1 MSVFI
6 GQSPQGYR
14 INNQKNTIIINSVD
28 EENKTLIKLNANEH
42 IIQETYIQIGS
53 DIKFG
58 SSNNLFVIKDK
69 FEQNLLNLD
78 TNIIKFN
85 QEVLFE
91 NNINIFDNIYVNEN
105 TTSFYKDVHF
115 HLEQN
120 EIISVNNDVIQIHND
135 HVHTK
140 NLISSNLIIENSIKT
155 NRIYPISSNIIIEG
169 LLLEDYRALNGTFKN
184 NMIIDYNQLGNSIPE
199 NVTSIT
205 INKLQNT
212 CNFINLYEENNT
224 KFAINN
230 NGYIDIGDNINHNI
244 PININSIE
252 DNIIKINDVFNVNK
266 IGGLSL
272 GKVIN
277 NKSLLNIHR
286 NDTNIQNNILN
297 DSLTSFSMDYNPLNN
312 YITSNIEYIPF
323 YSSNI
328 IFNIIK
334 ENDTSLNLSLEF
346 SNVNPEHQIKWNSD
360 GYGDIN
366 YQDDLNEEIG
376 LILRWNLINYNDYH
390 FKYYDL
396 IQNPTLKINSSNIRL
411 ITGLW
416 KLNEDDME
424 KQMNELIINTSLT
437 NSNYELIKI
446 NKTEAIN
453 EYFAGFDNYNL
464 NIELNIIIEKLNYIP
479 TIQYIN
485 TIPQLQSPPNFI
497 DFHSNND
504 LIGYIDGNGLFE
516 INDIKVINQT
526 TLNDVSIQKLTHDI
540 DFDNNNQKNVK
551 NIDVKNIYVEDTIY
565 IGDII
570 ISKTD
575 GIVLGDASVENQ
587 INSIDICNLNSKYLK
602 YNDESISILNKL
614 NIGSNLNTLNTIRQ
628 NNSLYNIIIADESI
642 YMQNGNITINGS
654 NSYIN
659 IHSYKT
665 EYKQRNDPIDNDN
678 VSCLTTYF
686 DSNVFSRNYNDLN
699 LLSFGNNDFVC
710 IDTQKSEITI
720 GIPKYFFDGINGISG
735 IDENWYKYYN
745 DRFNTTKYI
754 KYTNIYSDITKNL
767 HKTDSTYLNHTA
779 TIYGGTRFADKM
791 NYTLAEI
798 RDDNE
803 TSTLRVYGNIKCSKA
818 RNIPKYNYEDSSFK
832 KNIIFSEDNE
842 ALYVDGDAK
851 VDGKIYST
859 GGVVS
864 LSDRNVKTEIKIIQ
878 NSIEK
883 IKQISGYTYYRT
895 DLHKNDTGLI
905 AQEVEQI
912 FPEIIEENNKLK
924 SISYGNLTGLLVEAI
939 KNINN
944 RLEKIEKLMF

>member
-1 MSVFI
+1 MSVSI

-14 INNQKNTIIINSVD
+14 IRNNQKNTIVVNSAD
-28 EENKTLIKLNANEH
+28 EENKTLIKLNANEN

-58 SSNNLFVIKDK
+58 SSNNIFVIKDK
-69 FEQNLLNLD
+69 LEQNLLNLD
-78 TNIIKFN
+78 TNIIRFN
-85 QEVLFE
+85 QEVFFE
-91 NNINIFDNIYVNEN
+91 NNVNIFDNIYINEN
-105 TTSFYKDVHF
+105 ITNFYKDVYF
-115 HLEQN
+115 HLEEN
-120 EIISVNNDVIQIHND
+120 EIISVNNDVIQIYND
-135 HVHTK
+135 HIHTK
-140 NLISSNLIIENSIKT
+140 HLISSNLIVNNSIKT

-184 NMIIDYNQLGNSIPE
+184 NMKIDYNELGNSIPE
-199 NVTSIT
+199 NVTSIS

-212 CNFINLYEENNT
+212 CNFINLYEENNN
-224 KFAINN
+224 KFSINN
-230 NGYIDIGDNINHNI
+230 NGYIDIGHNIHHNI

-272 GKVIN
+272 GKIID

-286 NDTNIQNNILN
+286 NDTNTQNNILN
-297 DSLTSFSMDYNPLNN
+297 HSLTNLSMDYNPLNN
-312 YITSNIEYIPF
+312 YITSNIQNIPF

-328 IFNIIK
+328 LFNIIK
-334 ENDTSLNLSLEF
+334 ENDRFLNLSIEF
-346 SNVNPEHQIKWNSD
+346 SNVNIEHQIKWNSD

-366 YQDDLNEEIG
+366 YQDSLNEEIG
-376 LILRWNLINYNDYH
+376 LILRWNLIDYNDYN

-446 NKTEAIN
+446 NRTEAIN

-504 LIGYIDGNGLFE
+504 LIGYIDANGLFQ
-516 INDIKVINQT
+516 INDIKVINET
-526 TLNDVSIQKLTHDI
+526 KLNNVSIQKLTDNI
-540 DFDNNNQKNVK
+540 DFNNYNQTNVK
-551 NIDVKNIYVEDTIY
+551 NIDAKNIYIEDTIY
-565 IGDII
+565 IGDIT
-570 ISKTD
+570 ISKNE
-575 GIVLGDASVENQ
+575 GIVLGNASVENK
-587 INSIDICNLNSKYLK
+587 INSIDISNLNSKYLK
-602 YNDESISILNKL
+602 YNDEYTSILNKL

-628 NNSLYNIIIADESI
+628 NNSLYDIIIADESI
-642 YMQNGNITINGS
+642 YIENGNITMNGFDS
-654 NSYIN
+654 YMNINSYKI
-659 IHSYKT
+659 
-665 EYKQRNDPIDNDN
+665 EYKQRNDPEIDEENIY
-678 VSCLTTYF
+678 CLTTHF
-686 DSNVFSRNYNDLN
+686 NNNVFSRNYNDLH
-699 LLSFGNNDFVC
+699 LLSLGNNDFIS
-710 IDTQKSEITI
+710 IDTLTSEITI
-720 GIPKYFFDGINGISG
+720 GIPTYFIN
-735 IDENWYKYYN
+735 DTDDNWYKYYN
-745 DRFNTTKYI
+745 DRFNNS
-754 KYTNIYSDITKNL
+754 KYTTIYSDINNNL
-767 HKTDSTYLNHTA
+767 HNTTSTYLNHTA

-818 RNIPKYNYEDSSFK
+818 RNIPDYSDSTSE
-832 KNIIFSEDNE
+832 KNIKFSDNNE

-895 DLHKNDTGLI
+895 DLNCNDTGLI
-905 AQEVEQI
+905 AQEVEKI
-912 FPEIIEENNKLK
+912 FPEVIEENNNLK

-939 KNINN
+939 KNIDN
-944 RLEKIEKLMF
+944 RLEKLEKLMF